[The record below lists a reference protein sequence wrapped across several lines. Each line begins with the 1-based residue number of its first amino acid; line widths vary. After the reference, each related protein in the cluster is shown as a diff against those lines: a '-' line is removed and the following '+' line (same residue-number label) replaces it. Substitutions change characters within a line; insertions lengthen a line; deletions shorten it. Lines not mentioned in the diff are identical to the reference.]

1 MAHFMVVSNNQY
13 PWKDI
18 LSGCFIQIVEAGTA
32 IEAVNKVKQ
41 GIDYIRAYAVGQ
53 VHPHFNSCDGAGI
66 GITPFA
72 PVPDFPDF
80 EFEVMDKEKGVHI
93 RNYDY
98 ILRVH
103 KLYADYTK
111 LTTKRLFVVGL
122 GVGGLMECPETS
134 IDSPIE
140 VIEATTRYEA
150 LDIYN
155 AKYKCYFFFGHVAA
169 EIDDNFKPYNFHRDA
184 KMGDVLDAMEKYRK
198 THQVVPVP
206 TSEMF
211 DLMCQG
217 SSEMKPNQTVI
228 DGVPIDAVYK
238 TVAEDLLKKMKA
250 NEDGLVGVKCKVEL
264 DDGRVVNIFASE
276 DDDVVCVRRS
286 DIQKA
291 INDLDEAAK

>member
-1 MAHFMVVSNNQY
+1 MAHFMVVSNNQF
-13 PWKDI
+13 PWNDI
-18 LSGCFIQIVEAGTA
+18 LSGCLLQIVEAGTA

-41 GIDYIRAYAVGQ
+41 GIDYVRAYAVGQ

-103 KLYADYTK
+103 KLYAAYTK
-111 LTTKRLFVVGL
+111 LTAKRLFVVGL

-134 IDSPIE
+134 IDAPIE
-140 VIEATTRYEA
+140 VIEATSYYEA
-150 LDIYN
+150 RDIYN
-155 AKYKCYFFFGHVAA
+155 AKYKCYFFFGNVAA

-184 KMGDVLDAMEKYRK
+184 KMGDVLDAMEQYRK

-206 TSEMF
+206 TGEMF
-211 DLMCQG
+211 DKICMGERECKDVMPMD
-217 SSEMKPNQTVI
+217 S
-228 DGVPIDAVYK
+228 VYK
-238 TVAEDLLKKMKA
+238 TVAEDLLKKMKD
-250 NEDGLVGVKCKVEL
+250 NEEGLVGVKCKVEL

>member
-1 MAHFMVVSNNQY
+1 MAHYMVVSNNQY
-13 PWKDI
+13 PWNDI
-18 LSGCFIQIVEAGTA
+18 LSGCRVQIVEAGNKNA
-32 IEAVNKVKQ
+32 AVDKVKQ
-41 GIDYIRAYAVGQ
+41 GIDFIRAYAVGQ

-111 LTTKRLFVVGL
+111 LTTKRRFVVGL

-134 IDSPIE
+134 IDAPIE
-140 VIEATTRYEA
+140 VIEATSYYEA

-169 EIDDNFKPYNFHRDA
+169 EIDDNFKPFNFHRDA
-184 KMGDVLDAMEKYRK
+184 KMGDVLDAITEYKK
-198 THQVVPVP
+198 SLVAKDLTPDK
-206 TSEMF
+206 F
-211 DLMCQG
+211 DFICQG
-217 SSEMKPNQTVI
+217 SSELKPNKTVI
-228 DGVPIDAVYK
+228 DDVPIDTVYK

-250 NEDGLVGVKCKVEL
+250 NEEGLVGVKCKVEL

>member
-1 MAHFMVVSNNQY
+1 MAHFMVVSNNQF
-13 PWKDI
+13 PWNDI
-18 LSGCFIQIVEAGTA
+18 LSGCLLQIVEAGTA

-41 GIDYIRAYAVGQ
+41 GIDYVRAYAVGQ

-103 KLYADYTK
+103 KLYAAYTK

-134 IDSPIE
+134 IDAPIE
-140 VIEATTRYEA
+140 VIEATSYYEA

-155 AKYKCYFFFGHVAA
+155 AKHRCYFFFGHVAA
-169 EIDDNFKPYNFHRDA
+169 ELDNDLRPVNIHRDA
-184 KMGDVLDAMEKYRK
+184 KMGDVLDAITEYKK
-198 THQVVPVP
+198 SLVVKDL
-206 TSEMF
+206 TADKF
-211 DLMCQG
+211 DFICQG

-250 NEDGLVGVKCKVEL
+250 NEEGLVGVKCKVEL

-291 INDLDEAAK
+291 INDLDEASK

>member
-13 PWKDI
+13 PWNDI
-18 LSGCFIQIVEAGTA
+18 LSGCLLQIVEAGTA

-53 VHPHFNSCDGAGI
+53 VHTHFNSCDGAGI

-80 EFEVMDKEKGVHI
+80 EFEVMDKEAGVRI

-134 IDSPIE
+134 IDDPIE
-140 VIEATTRYEA
+140 VIEATTSYEA

-155 AKYKCYFFFGHVAA
+155 AKHRCYFFYGQVAA
-169 EIDDNFKPYNFHRDA
+169 ELDDDLRTMNIHRDA
-184 KMGDVLDAMEKYRK
+184 KVGDVLDAINEYKK
-198 THQVVPVP
+198 SLVAKDLTPDK
-206 TSEMF
+206 F
-211 DLMCQG
+211 DFICQG
-217 SSEMKPNQTVI
+217 ASELKPNKTVI
-228 DGVPIDAVYK
+228 DDVPIDAVYK

-250 NEDGLVGVKCKVEL
+250 NEEGLVGVKCKVEL

>member
-13 PWKDI
+13 PWNDI
-18 LSGCFIQIVEAGTA
+18 LSGCLLQIVEAGTA

-98 ILRVH
+98 VLRVH

-111 LTTKRLFVVGL
+111 LTQKRRFVVGL

-134 IDSPIE
+134 IDAPIE
-140 VIEATTRYEA
+140 VIEATTYYEA

-155 AKYKCYFFFGHVAA
+155 AKHKCYFFFAHVAA
-169 EIDDNFKPYNFHRDA
+169 EIDDDLRPVNIHRDA
-184 KMGDVLDAMEKYRK
+184 KMGDILDAITEYKKSLGIKDLTPEK
-198 THQVVPVP
+198 
-206 TSEMF
+206 F
-211 DLMCQG
+211 DFMCQG
-217 SSEMKPNQTVI
+217 SPEMKPNQTI
-228 DGVPIDAVYK
+228 IHGVPIDAVYK

-250 NEDGLVGVKCKVEL
+250 NEEGLVGVKCKVEL

-291 INDLDEAAK
+291 INDLDEASK

>member
-1 MAHFMVVSNNQY
+1 MAHFMVVSNNQF
-13 PWKDI
+13 PWNDI

-41 GIDYIRAYAVGQ
+41 GIDYVRAYAVGQ

-103 KLYADYTK
+103 KLYAAYTK
-111 LTTKRLFVVGL
+111 LTAKRLFVVGL

-134 IDSPIE
+134 IDAPIE
-140 VIEATTRYEA
+140 VIEATSYYEA

-155 AKYKCYFFFGHVAA
+155 AKHKCYFFFGHVAA
-169 EIDDNFKPYNFHRDA
+169 ELDNDFRPVNIHRDA
-184 KMGDVLDAMEKYRK
+184 KMGDVLDAITEYKKSLVAKDLTAEK
-198 THQVVPVP
+198 
-206 TSEMF
+206 F
-211 DLMCQG
+211 DFICQG

-238 TVAEDLLKKMKA
+238 TVAEDLLKKMNA
-250 NEDGLVGVKCKVEL
+250 NEEGLVGVKCKVEL

>member
-1 MAHFMVVSNNQY
+1 MAHYMVVSNNQF
-13 PWKDI
+13 PWNDI
-18 LSGCFIQIVEAGTA
+18 LSGCLLQIVEAGTA

-80 EFEVMDKEKGVHI
+80 EYEVMDKEKGVRI

-134 IDSPIE
+134 IDAPIE
-140 VIEATTRYEA
+140 VIEATTYYEA

-155 AKYKCYFFFGHVAA
+155 AKHKCYFFFAHVAA
-169 EIDDNFKPYNFHRDA
+169 EIDDDLRPVNIHRDA
-184 KMGDVLDAMEKYRK
+184 KMGDILDAITEYKKSLGIKDLTPEK
-198 THQVVPVP
+198 
-206 TSEMF
+206 F
-211 DLMCQG
+211 DFMCQG
-217 SSEMKPNQTVI
+217 SPEMKPNQTVI
-228 DGVPIDAVYK
+228 HGVPIDAVYK

-250 NEDGLVGVKCKVEL
+250 NEEGLVGVKCKVEL

-291 INDLDEAAK
+291 INDLDEATK

>member
-1 MAHFMVVSNNQY
+1 MAHYMVVSNNQY

-18 LSGCFIQIVEAGTA
+18 LSGCFIQIVDAGTA

-80 EFEVMDKEKGVHI
+80 EFEVMDKEAGVHI

-103 KLYADYTK
+103 KLYADFTK

-140 VIEATTRYEA
+140 VIEATTYYEA

-169 EIDDNFKPYNFHRDA
+169 ELDDDLRPVNIHRDA
-184 KMGDVLDAMEKYRK
+184 KMGDVLDAITEYKK
-198 THQVVPVP
+198 SLVVKDL
-206 TSEMF
+206 TADKF
-211 DLMCQG
+211 DFICQG
-217 SSEMKPNQTVI
+217 SSELKPNKTVI

-250 NEDGLVGVKCKVEL
+250 NEEGLVGVKCKVEL

-291 INDLDEAAK
+291 INDLDEASK